1 MPRTRL
7 PWIGMRGAPATLPPP
22 HTWRPLLRLAIEEDL
37 GAGDATT
44 PLVVEPGRRGEARIE
59 ARQAL
64 VVCGLP
70 VAEAVFRE
78 IDPGLELHDLRREGQ
93 HAAAG
98 DVLARVAGDL
108 RALLAAERTA
118 LNFLGRLCGVAT
130 HTRRFVD
137 AVADTGARIVDTRKT
152 LPGWRLL
159 DKYATAIGGAVNH
172 RVGLFDGILLKDN
185 HVALCGGVAE
195 AVKAARAAAPAGL
208 RLQVEV
214 ESEADAVAAVE
225 AGADFLLLDNRSPD
239 ELERIVRRV
248 GARAL
253 IEASGGVSLENV
265 RRVAASGVQRISI
278 GALTHSAPVA
288 DVALEIEPDAG
299 PGRGS
304 RVGGAAR

>member
-1 MPRTRL
+1 
-7 PWIGMRGAPATLPPP
+7 MRGAPATLPPL
-22 HTWRPLLRLAIEEDL
+22 HAWRPLLRLAIEEDL
-37 GAGDATT
+37 GPGDATT

-70 VAEAVFRE
+70 VAEAVFHE
-78 IDPGLELHDLRREGQ
+78 IDPALEVEASRREGQ

-98 DVLARVAGDL
+98 DVLARVRGDL

-130 HTRRFVD
+130 FTRRFVD
-137 AVADTGARIVDTRKT
+137 AVAEGGARIVDTRKT

-159 DKYATAIGGAVNH
+159 DKYATAVGGAVNH
-172 RVGLFDGILLKDN
+172 RLGLFDGILLKDN
-185 HVALCGGVAE
+185 HVALCGGVA
-195 AVKAARAAAPAGL
+195 AALKAARAAAPAGL
-208 RLQVEV
+208 RIQVEV
-214 ESEADAVAAVE
+214 ESEADAVAAVD
-225 AGADFLLLDNRSPD
+225 AGADFLLLDNRSPE

-253 IEASGGVSLENV
+253 LEASGGISLENV

-288 DVALEIEPDAG
+288 DVALEIEPDAAPRRAAG
-299 PGRGS
+299 AARGS
-304 RVGGAAR
+304 RAGGAAR